1 MRPADGQ
8 KRLADEAFRR
18 LEEMIVSL
26 RLKPGEAVTEPALV
40 EMIEIGRTPTRE
52 AVQRLAA
59 QGLIRVQAG
68 KGLVITEVNPFDH
81 LALLEARAVL
91 ERLLARRAA
100 AVARDALRRELVDC
114 SVSMT
119 RRAEAGDLE
128 GFMRQDKTFD
138 SIIAQGARN
147 RFASA
152 AVAPMQTL
160 SRRFWYAH
168 QAGTDLEPSARL
180 HVAVMGA
187 IVEADPDA
195 AGRASDALMDDLR
208 QAAKRVLETEA
219 AGDLVL
225 SR

>member
-1 MRPADGQ
+1 MRPGDGQ

-26 RLKPGEAVTEPALV
+26 RLKPGEAVTEPTLV

-128 GFMRQDKTFD
+128 GFMRQDKAFD
-138 SIIAQGARN
+138 GIIAQGARN